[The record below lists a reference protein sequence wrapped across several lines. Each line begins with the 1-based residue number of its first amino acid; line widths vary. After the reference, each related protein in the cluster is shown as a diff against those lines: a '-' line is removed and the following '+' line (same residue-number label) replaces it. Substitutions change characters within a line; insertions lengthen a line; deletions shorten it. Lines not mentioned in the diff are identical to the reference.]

1 MNPSK
6 IGEKGLN
13 KQAEIQN
20 KPSNIQK
27 NNKIKDSEDLSRE
40 PRESNSS
47 NINRIKDKTS
57 SGSQKTTNK

>member
-6 IGEKGLN
+6 IGEKDLN
-13 KQAEIQN
+13 KQVEIQN

>member
-6 IGEKGLN
+6 ISEKDLN